1 MAEAAAK
8 RAKLEQLNTFRRKL
22 PHCSAS
28 ALSAMLELAERE
40 GIPEL
45 HSRKHMRES
54 RDQVCNEETPFGP
67 VTLYVDM
74 VDDSNRTKR
83 IAVAH
88 PLSYFWTALVRSN
101 TFSAYIADRLRKFPC
116 TPETPWHIIMYSDEV
131 TPGNVIA
138 PKNARKFQTVLWS
151 FQELGCHALA
161 HEEAW
166 FPCLITY
173 SSRIKEL
180 SGGMSQAFRRIIN
193 LFFNAD
199 GHNMSTGG
207 IRLPSGQRLWADLGL
222 MLQDGDAHVQA
233 WSVRGCRGSKV
244 CLLCNN
250 VFTTDSDICA
260 EDGTRL
266 LASEVIQEKDMVKAT
281 DSELRNNMRFLA
293 GQTRSPDFTLLQQ
306 ALGLT
311 YHEHSLLMDASL
323 DDVVRPTKQYVHDW
337 MHTLVAN
344 GIYNICVCLTLEAA
358 IENRQHNVYE
368 LLRGFIQ
375 HWRWPSKLHTTDL
388 HDIFTAT
395 RKQSHRKANHIK
407 AQASDML
414 TLAPVIAYF
423 VQSILLPSAGNE
435 KCTNACR
442 TLLALSDVLGF
453 ISHANRGI

>member
-1 MAEAAAK
+1 MAEASAK
-8 RAKLEQLNTFRRKL
+8 RAKLEKLNTFRRKL

-28 ALSAMLELAERE
+28 ALPAMLELAERE

-67 VTLYVDM
+67 VTVYVDM
-74 VDDSNRTKR
+74 IDNTDSIKR

-88 PLSYFWTALVRSN
+88 PLAYFWTALVRSN
-101 TFSAYIADRLRKFPC
+101 TFSAYVAKRLRKFPC

-138 PKNARKFQTVLWS
+138 AKQGRKFQTVLWS

-166 FPCLITY
+166 FPCLICY
-173 SSRIKEL
+173 SVRIKEL
-180 SGGMSQAFRRIIN
+180 SGGMSQVFRRIIL
-193 LFFNAD
+193 LFFSAD

-207 IRLPSGQRLWADLGL
+207 IRLPSGQRLLAVIGL

-266 LASEVIQEKDMVKAT
+266 LAFLR
-281 DSELRNNMRFLA
+281 DSGER
-293 GQTRSPDFTLLQQ
+293 
-306 ALGLT
+306 LGEG
-311 YHEHSLLMDASL
+311 H
-323 DDVVRPTKQYVHDW
+323 
-337 MHTLVAN
+337 
-344 GIYNICVCLTLEAA
+344 
-358 IENRQHNVYE
+358 
-368 LLRGFIQ
+368 GF
-375 HWRWPSKLHTTDL
+375 
-388 HDIFTAT
+388 
-395 RKQSHRKANHIK
+395 
-407 AQASDML
+407 
-414 TLAPVIAYF
+414 
-423 VQSILLPSAGNE
+423 
-435 KCTNACR
+435 
-442 TLLALSDVLGF
+442 
-453 ISHANRGI
+453 